1 MLVWLRLKHCL
12 YLLENL
18 KLELEQVVVVHFEKP
33 LDALGCNSSHLLI
46 LVRQLCYDQ
55 GENVQAIVEMW
66 VALQQF
72 AETLNTSQAQLR
84 VETL

>member
-33 LDALGCNSSHLLI
+33 LDALGCNSSHLLV

-55 GENVQAIVEMW
+55 GKNVKAIVEMW

-72 AETLNTSQAQLR
+72 AETLNTSQAQLCI
-84 VETL
+84 ETL